1 MSQLTWSDSERVPV
15 LSRHKVKYR
24 ITPLKNKNHKNVER
38 KQTATYDVAPLTS
51 PSSPVVSIDTV
62 MQSRLYTK

>member
-1 MSQLTWSDSERVPV
+1 MLIYHDNPNAGNQAN
-15 LSRHKVKYR
+15 
-24 ITPLKNKNHKNVER
+24 KNKNHKNVER